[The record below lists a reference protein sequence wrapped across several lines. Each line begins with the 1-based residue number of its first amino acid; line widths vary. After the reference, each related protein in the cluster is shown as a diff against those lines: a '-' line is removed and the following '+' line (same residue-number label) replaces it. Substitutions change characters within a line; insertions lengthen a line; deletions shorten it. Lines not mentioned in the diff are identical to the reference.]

1 MQGGMSELC
10 TPLPDTHL
18 DQARGLHT
26 HQTHQET
33 PMKHTIIRHTWTL
46 CGILSLMLFGIDM
59 AALYEHGGSISPWL
73 TIPLLIAGP
82 ILLCA
87 GTTMLGKGE
96 RDTEETV

>member
-1 MQGGMSELC
+1 M
-10 TPLPDTHL
+10 
-18 DQARGLHT
+18 R
-26 HQTHQET
+26 
-33 PMKHTIIRHTWTL
+33 HTIIRHTWTL

-59 AALYEHGGSISPWL
+59 AALYEHGGGTGPWP

-96 RDTEETV
+96 RDTEEAL

>member
-1 MQGGMSELC
+1 
-10 TPLPDTHL
+10 
-18 DQARGLHT
+18 
-26 HQTHQET
+26 
-33 PMKHTIIRHTWTL
+33 MKHTIIRHTWTL

-59 AALYEHGGSISPWL
+59 AVLYEHGDSISPWL
-73 TIPLLIAGP
+73 TILLLIAGP

>member
-1 MQGGMSELC
+1 
-10 TPLPDTHL
+10 
-18 DQARGLHT
+18 
-26 HQTHQET
+26 
-33 PMKHTIIRHTWTL
+33 MKHTIIRHTWTL
-46 CGILSLMLFGIDM
+46 CGILSLTLFGIDM

-82 ILLCA
+82 LLLCA